1 MVTQSQDPESFT
13 SLRGQLL
20 LATPTL
26 NDGTFDHSVI
36 LIAEHTEKDGAVGTI
51 INHPTGITV
60 GNLISQLK
68 QSPLAEIPVLRGG
81 PVATEHLTFS
91 SLCWDLKNRQI
102 RLNPISADKAESTL
116 QKPDHIVQA
125 IVGHSAWVPGQLE
138 DELQRN
144 TWITLKPSPSLLT
157 QAHDIDLWKRLLSSI
172 SPYHALLSLAPKNPI
187 LN

>member
-1 MVTQSQDPESFT
+1 M
-13 SLRGQLL
+13 
-20 LATPTL
+20 ATPTL

-36 LIAEHTEKDGAVGTI
+36 LIAEHTEKHGAVGTI
-51 INHPTGITV
+51 INHPIGTTV
-60 GNLISQLK
+60 GELVSQLK
-68 QSPLAEIPVLRGG
+68 KSPLAEIPVIRGG

-91 SLCWDLKNRQI
+91 SLCWDPKNQLI
-102 RLNPISADKAESTL
+102 RVNPVSAEKAESAL
-116 QKPDHIVQA
+116 QKPDHMVQA